1 MDLIRSYDWNVMED
15 LKAKMCTLTESDVAT
30 NLYGFQVRRP
40 NQPTVKYGFR
50 VYDEVI
56 LAPMCLFEPRVIQFD
71 AKRSPRRNAPNSMV
85 TDEIVEQT
93 SDIITNAMII
103 STQHLMPATSAEE
116 NTAKPKSTT
125 QASDTSTP
133 GKVEAETTTGTNGA
147 SRSTSRTPTEVQA
160 EANSQ
165 TSQSAE
171 TTSTAAPTQTPVYPG
186 GYSIDVPFEA
196 SMLPL
201 DVAIFNSVRA
211 AGEDRIRKYLQMVLL
226 IGGSAQISGIA
237 PALESRL
244 QAIATPVVS
253 GMEKVQVIPPPK
265 DVSPQILA
273 WKGAAVL
280 GKMESISELWI
291 TPEDWEI
298 LGMRGLKERCFFL

>member
-1 MDLIRSYDWNVMED
+1 LITHGS
-15 LKAKMCTLTESDVAT
+15 L
-30 NLYGFQVRRP
+30 
-40 NQPTVKYGFR
+40 VK
-50 VYDEVI
+50 
-56 LAPMCLFEPRVIQFD
+56 
-71 AKRSPRRNAPNSMV
+71 
-85 TDEIVEQT
+85 
-93 SDIITNAMII
+93 DI
-103 STQHLMPATSAEE
+103 
-116 NTAKPKSTT
+116 
-125 QASDTSTP
+125 STP
-133 GKVEAETTTGTNGA
+133 GKVEAETTTVTNGA

-237 PALESRL
+237 PALESR
-244 QAIATPVVS
+244 
-253 GMEKVQVIPPPK
+253 
-265 DVSPQILA
+265 
-273 WKGAAVL
+273 
-280 GKMESISELWI
+280 
-291 TPEDWEI
+291 
-298 LGMRGLKERCFFL
+298 